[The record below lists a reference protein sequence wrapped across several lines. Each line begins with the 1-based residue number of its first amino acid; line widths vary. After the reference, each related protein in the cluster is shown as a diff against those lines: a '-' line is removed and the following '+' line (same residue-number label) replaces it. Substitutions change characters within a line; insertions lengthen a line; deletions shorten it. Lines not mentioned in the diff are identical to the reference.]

1 MLFQHDVQG
10 NFFDSNCAEMGVEAA
25 EMDYEDGKLQNNIKL
40 VSIEKSRDELL
51 TSGKGNRIVEMMQ
64 RTVNENAAR
73 KRRICK
79 RSDQSRI
86 DRIANNDAR
95 LILREKLNGA
105 TT

>member
-1 MLFQHDVQG
+1 M
-10 NFFDSNCAEMGVEAA
+10 
-25 EMDYEDGKLQNNIKL
+25 
-40 VSIEKSRDELL
+40 
-51 TSGKGNRIVEMMQ
+51 MMQ
-64 RTVNENAAR
+64 RTANENAAR

-79 RSDQSRI
+79 RSDQPKI